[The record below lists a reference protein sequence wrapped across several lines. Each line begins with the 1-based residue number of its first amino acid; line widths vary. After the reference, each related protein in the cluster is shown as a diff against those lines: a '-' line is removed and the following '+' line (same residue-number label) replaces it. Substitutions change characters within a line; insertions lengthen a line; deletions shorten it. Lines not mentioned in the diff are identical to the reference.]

1 MKAKACTTT
10 APRFWA
16 LLVES
21 KAPMNPMLKTMS
33 EAKPTTLPRLQR
45 HFEEKRHA

>member
-1 MKAKACTTT
+1 MKANAATTH

-21 KAPMNPMLKTMS
+21 KAPMNPALKTAQ
-33 EAKPTTLPRLQR
+33 EPQHTTLPRLQR